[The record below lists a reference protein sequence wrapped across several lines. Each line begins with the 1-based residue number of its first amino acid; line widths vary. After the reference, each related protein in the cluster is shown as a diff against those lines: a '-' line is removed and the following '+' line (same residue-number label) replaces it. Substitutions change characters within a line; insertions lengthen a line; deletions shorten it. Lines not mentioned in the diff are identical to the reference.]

1 MGAEDYRV
9 PGFKAASTMAGI
21 KKPEKLDLT
30 LIYSERTA
38 TVAGYFTTSKVKAAP
53 VLVSQENIRHGRVR
67 AVIANSGNANACSGE
82 EGLLTARRS
91 VALVAEELRIDPTE
105 VLVAST
111 GVIGTPLN
119 LPSISAAIPHLVK
132 SLEPDGIT
140 RAAEAIMTTDSFPK
154 VSRHEGVAGGKPYRI
169 VGIAKGAG
177 MIMPNMATMLSF
189 VMSDIEIGETE
200 LRDASIACV
209 ESTFNRISVDG
220 DTSTNDTVL
229 VMANGLA
236 SNGAL
241 APPDYEGFR
250 SGLKQVMG
258 ELAIMIVKDGEGATK
273 VVRIQMKGA
282 HTNREALNGA
292 RTLANSLLVKTAFYG
307 QDPNWGRIMAAL
319 GRADIQMRAEDVD
332 IWVDDVRIV
341 SGGLGSGLDAER
353 AAAEKMRQEEFVL
366 TIDLHQGAFEEQ
378 ILTCD
383 LTHDYIKINAD
394 YRT

>member
-9 PGFKAASTMAGI
+9 PGFKAASTIAGI

-30 LIYSERTA
+30 LLYSERTA
-38 TVAGYFTTSKVKAAP
+38 AVVGHFTTSKVKAAP
-53 VLVSQENIRHGRVR
+53 VVVSQENIRQGRVR

-91 VALVAEELRIDPTE
+91 VGLVAEALGIDPTE

-119 LPSISAAIPHLVK
+119 LGSISSAIPSLVK
-132 SLEPDGIT
+132 SLEPDGLT

-154 VSRHEGVAGGKPYRI
+154 VSRYEGVAGGKPYRI

-177 MIMPNMATMLSF
+177 MIMPNMATMLCF
-189 VMSDIEIGETE
+189 VMSDIEIGDAE
-200 LRDASIACV
+200 LREASLFCV
-209 ESTFNRISVDG
+209 ENTFNRISVDG

-236 SNGAL
+236 SNGPL
-241 APPDYEGFR
+241 VPLDYEGFR
-250 SGLKQVMG
+250 SGLRQVMG
-258 ELAIMIVKDGEGATK
+258 ELAAMIVKDGEGATK
-273 VVRIQMKGA
+273 VVRVHVRGA
-282 HTNREALNGA
+282 HSNQDALCGA

-319 GRADIQMRAEDVD
+319 GRADVRMRAEDVD
-332 IWVDDVRIV
+332 IWVDDVQIV
-341 SGGLGSGLDAER
+341 AGGLGSGLEAER
-353 AAAEKMRQEEFVL
+353 AAAERMRRKEFAL

>member
-9 PGFKAASTMAGI
+9 PGFQAAATAAGV
-21 KKPEKLDLT
+21 KKPGGLDLA
-30 LIYSERTA
+30 LIYSETPA
-38 TVAGYFTTSKVKAAP
+38 AAVGFFTTNSVKAAP
-53 VLVSQENIRHGRVR
+53 VLVSQENIRGGRAR

-82 EGLLTARRS
+82 DGLLTSRRT
-91 VALVAEELRIDPTE
+91 VAQVAEELGIDPTE

-119 LPSISAAIPHLVK
+119 FALISSAIPNLVT
-132 SLEPDGIT
+132 SLETGGLR
-140 RAAEAIMTTDSFPK
+140 RAAEAIMTTDSFAK
-154 VSRHEGVAGGKPYRI
+154 LSCFEGVAAGKPYRI

-177 MIMPNMATMLSF
+177 MIMPNMATMLCF
-189 VMSDIEIGETE
+189 VMSDIEIDAAK
-200 LRDASIACV
+200 LRDASMPCV

-241 APPDYEGFR
+241 ASADYEGFR
-250 SGLKQVMG
+250 DGLRQVMG
-258 ELAIMIVKDGEGATK
+258 ELAAMIVKDGEGATK
-273 VVRIQMKGA
+273 LVRIHVRGA
-282 HTNREALNGA
+282 HSKQDALIGA

-319 GRADIQMRAEDVD
+319 GRSDIRMRAEDVD
-332 IWVDDVRIV
+332 IWVDDVQFVR
-341 SGGLGSGLDAER
+341 GGLGIGLEAES
-353 AAAEKMRQEEFVL
+353 AAAERMRREDFEL

-383 LTHDYIKINAD
+383 LTHDYININAD

>member
-1 MGAEDYRV
+1 MDAEDYRV
-9 PGFKAASTMAGI
+9 PGFKAAATAAGV
-21 KKPEKLDLT
+21 KKSEGPDLA

-38 TVAGYFTTSKVKAAP
+38 VAAGFFTTNSVKAAP
-53 VLVSQENIRHGRVR
+53 VLVSQENIRDGRAR

-82 EGLLTARRS
+82 EGLLTARRT
-91 VALVAEELRIDPTE
+91 VALVAKELGIGPAE
-105 VLVAST
+105 ALVAST

-119 LPSISAAIPHLVK
+119 FGLISAAIPSLVT
-132 SLEPDGIT
+132 SLDPNGLT

-154 VSRHEGVAGGKPYRI
+154 MSRYEGVAAGRPYRI

-177 MIMPNMATMLSF
+177 MIMPNMATMLCF
-189 VMSDIEIGETE
+189 VMSDIEIGGVE
-200 LRDASIACV
+200 LRNASMSSV

-229 VMANGLA
+229 VMANGVA
-236 SNGAL
+236 ANGPL
-241 APPDYEGFR
+241 TPSDYEGFR
-250 SGLKQVMG
+250 SGLRQVMG
-258 ELAIMIVKDGEGATK
+258 ELAAMIVRDGEGATK
-273 VVRIQMKGA
+273 VVRIHVRGA
-282 HTNREALNGA
+282 DSNQDALRGA

-319 GRADIQMRAEDVD
+319 GRSDIQMRAEDVD
-332 IWVDDVRIV
+332 IWVDNVQIV
-341 SGGLGSGLDAER
+341 AGGLGLGLDAER
-353 AAAEKMRQEEFVL
+353 AAAERMRQKEFAL